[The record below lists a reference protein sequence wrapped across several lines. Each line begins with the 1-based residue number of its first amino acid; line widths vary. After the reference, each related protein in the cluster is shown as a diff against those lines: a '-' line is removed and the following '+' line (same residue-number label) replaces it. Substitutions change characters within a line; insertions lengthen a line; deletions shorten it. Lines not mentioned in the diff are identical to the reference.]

1 LAPLLDI
8 QDLRTEIRLRR
19 ATVHAIDGVSLS
31 LAPGECLG
39 IVGESGSGK
48 TMTALS
54 IMRLLPGGGE
64 VVGGRIF
71 VDGTDVAALS
81 EDRMEDVRGNLIGM
95 IFQDPLTSLN
105 PTMTIGDQ
113 IAESVRLHRGAS
125 KAAAL
130 ERAVE
135 VLGLVGMP
143 RPAERVSQ
151 YPHQL
156 SGGMRQ
162 RVMIAMALACEPKL
176 LIADEPTTALDVT
189 IQKQILELIDS
200 LRRRLGMSVIL
211 VTHDLGVIA
220 GTADRVAVM
229 YAGRIVETA
238 TTESLFANP
247 RHPYTEALFEALP
260 ERAVV
265 VEEGGLAGGRAGRR
279 LYNIPGQ
286 PPDLTSPPHGCKF
299 APRCR
304 YAREECRETEPSL
317 TEASGSH
324 AYRCF
329 FPVGRDVDVGAPA
342 HDLEALQNPV
352 EPRDVS
358 LENQGEILQDQKP
371 QVQRLEDQSQ
381 KKRGSDGGLGGY
393 FRRLSPSSGRSAE
406 ISPETSASPEAGEV
420 VGDRVTGPPSLSDGA
435 GTSAGGAGTSA
446 ESGTSVG
453 SGTPVGSETPVGP
466 GAAGPAETDEGHR
479 LAGSGSG
486 TDGGTGGGGTPEG
499 GVAAA
504 SGAGAVT
511 AAGAAGMVVT
521 GNGAAR
527 QRAGSPGDTVLV
539 VSHLVK
545 NFTVTAGAVLQR
557 RVGEV
562 SAVADVSFE
571 IPTGSTFGMVG
582 ESGCGKTTVGRL
594 IVGLEKP
601 SAGSIVLG
609 GRDLAS
615 LPWRERRRQARLV
628 QMMFQDSYASMDP
641 RMRVGTILRE
651 PMIIQRDGNRSAQT
665 KRVSAMLDEVGLPA
679 AAAERYPHEF
689 SGGQRQRLGLARAL
703 MLRPSMIVAD
713 EPVSALDVS
722 IQAQILNLMLDLQR
736 EHGLTYL
743 FISHDLS
750 VVRYMADVI
759 GVMYLG
765 KLVEVG
771 PADAVYSA
779 PVHPYTRG
787 LIDTVPVADPVLER
801 AKENQGVRGELPSA
815 VAPPSGC
822 RFRTRCP
829 RAQDLC
835 AAEEPPLRPF
845 SADGHLGAC
854 HFPLYEPD
862 PSV

>member
-1 LAPLLDI
+1 MAPLLDI
-8 QDLRTEIRLRR
+8 QDLHTEIRLRR

-31 LAPGECLG
+31 VAPGECLG

-64 VVGGRIF
+64 VTGGRIM
-71 VDGTDVAALS
+71 VDGTDVVRLS
-81 EDRMEDVRGNLIGM
+81 ETGMEDVRGNLIGM
-95 IFQDPLTSLN
+95 VFQDPLTSLN

-113 IAESVRLHRGAS
+113 IAESVRIHRGAS
-125 KAAAL
+125 HDAAL
-130 ERAVE
+130 ARAVE

-151 YPHQL
+151 FPHQL

-200 LRRRLGMSVIL
+200 LRRRLSMAVIL

-238 TTESLFANP
+238 PTTTLFANP
-247 RHPYTEALFEALP
+247 RHPYTEALFDALP
-260 ERAVV
+260 ERAAASAA
-265 VEEGGLAGGRAGRR
+265 AGTGSGR

-286 PPDLTSPPHGCKF
+286 PPDLTRPPHGCKF
-299 APRCR
+299 AARCR
-304 YAREECRETEPSL
+304 YAQNSCRETEPLL
-317 TEASGSH
+317 TDAGGEH

-329 FPVGRDVDVGAPA
+329 FPVGRGVDPGLEGAQGAQGA
-342 HDLEALQNPV
+342 HGTREG
-352 EPRDVS
+352 S
-358 LENQGEILQDQKP
+358 LGDQSVQDQIQDP
-371 QVQRLEDQSQ
+371 
-381 KKRGSDGGLGGY
+381 
-393 FRRLSPSSGRSAE
+393 RRLGPLGAYLRRRSFARPTE
-406 ISPETSASPEAGEV
+406 ISPVGAGAISPVGTASQLGPASTPPEG
-420 VGDRVTGPPSLSDGA
+420 TPSLGR
-435 GTSAGGAGTSA
+435 A
-446 ESGTSVG
+446 ET
-453 SGTPVGSETPVGP
+453 
-466 GAAGPAETDEGHR
+466 GAAGG
-479 LAGSGSG
+479 
-486 TDGGTGGGGTPEG
+486 DGK
-499 GVAAA
+499 
-504 SGAGAVT
+504 
-511 AAGAAGMVVT
+511 
-521 GNGAAR
+521 
-527 QRAGSPGDTVLV
+527 DLLV
-539 VSHLVK
+539 VSRLVK

-557 RVGEV
+557 RIGQV
-562 SAVADVSFE
+562 SAVADVSFT
-571 IPTGSTFGMVG
+571 IPTGSTFGLVG

-601 SAGSIVLG
+601 SSGSLVLG

-615 LPWRERRRQARLV
+615 LSGRERRRQARLV
-628 QMMFQDSYASMDP
+628 QLMFQDSYASMDP
-641 RMRVGTILRE
+641 RMRVSTILRE
-651 PMIIQRDGNRSAQT
+651 PMVIQRDGNRASQS
-665 KRVSAMLDEVGLPA
+665 KRVAAMLNEVGLPA
-679 AAAERYPHEF
+679 AASERYPHEF

-736 EHGLTYL
+736 DHGLTYM

-750 VVRYMADVI
+750 VVRYMADMI

-765 KLVEVG
+765 KMVEVG
-771 PADAVYSA
+771 PADSVYSA

-787 LIDTVPVADPVLER
+787 LIDTVPVADPALER
-801 AKENQGVRGELPSA
+801 AKEHEGVRGELPSA

-829 RAQDLC
+829 RAADLC
-835 AAEEPPLRPF
+835 AEQEPPLRPF
-845 SADGHLGAC
+845 TADGHLAAC
-854 HFPLYEPD
+854 HFPLREPD
-862 PSV
+862 PEVTTLPAGTAE

>member
-31 LAPGECLG
+31 VAPGECLG

-64 VVGGRIF
+64 VVSGRIV

-81 EDRMEDVRGNLIGM
+81 ETGMEDVRGNLIGM

-125 KAAAL
+125 RAVAL
-130 ERAVE
+130 ERAIE

-143 RPAERVSQ
+143 RPAERVTQ

-229 YAGRIVETA
+229 YAGRIVETG

-260 ERAVV
+260 ERAAIV
-265 VEEGGLAGGRAGRR
+265 VEGGPAGGRAGRR

-317 TEASGSH
+317 TDAGGSH

-329 FPVGRDVDVGAPA
+329 FPVGRDLDLGVPA
-342 HDLEALQNPV
+342 HDLEGLQNAG
-352 EPRDVS
+352 DS
-358 LENQGEILQDQKP
+358 QDQSIGMQNLQDQILQDQN
-371 QVQRLEDQSQ
+371 Q
-381 KKRGSDGGLGGY
+381 KARGSDGGLGGY
-393 FRRLSPSSGRSAE
+393 FRRRPFGRSSE
-406 ISPETSASPEAGEV
+406 ISPAVSASPET
-420 VGDRVTGPPSLSDGA
+420 GDVPADGVTGSESLRNGSGTVAGGGA
-435 GTSAGGAGTSA
+435 GTAGGASGSVEGERDELLEGADGSAARDGSGTAAGSGGAGPGGAGGAGSA
-446 ESGTSVG
+446 
-453 SGTPVGSETPVGP
+453 
-466 GAAGPAETDEGHR
+466 
-479 LAGSGSG
+479 
-486 TDGGTGGGGTPEG
+486 
-499 GVAAA
+499 VAAE
-504 SGAGAVT
+504 AG
-511 AAGAAGMVVT
+511 AAGAAVA
-521 GNGAAR
+521 GNGAVHA
-527 QRAGSPGDTVLV
+527 ASDTPADALLQ
-539 VSHLVK
+539 VSHLIK

-571 IPTGSTFGMVG
+571 IATGSTFGLVG

-601 SAGSIVLG
+601 SGGSIVLG

-615 LPWRERRRQARLV
+615 LPGRERRRQARLV

-651 PMIIQRDGNRSAQT
+651 PMIIQRDGSRSSQT
-665 KRVSAMLDEVGLPA
+665 KRVSALLDEVGLPA

-736 EHGLTYL
+736 EHHLTYL

-771 PADAVYSA
+771 PADSVYSA

>member
-8 QDLRTEIRLRR
+8 RDLRTEIRLRR

-64 VVGGRIF
+64 VVGGAIV
-71 VDGTDVAALS
+71 VDGVDVARLS
-81 EDRMEDVRGNLIGM
+81 ETGMEDVRGNLIGM

-105 PTMTIGDQ
+105 PTMSIGDQ

-130 ERAVE
+130 ERAIE

-200 LRRRLGMSVIL
+200 LRRRLGMAVIL

-229 YAGRIVETA
+229 YAGRIVETG
-238 TTESLFANP
+238 TTASIFANP

-260 ERAVV
+260 ERAAVV
-265 VEEGGLAGGRAGRR
+265 AEGSDLVSGRAGRR

-286 PPDLTSPPHGCKF
+286 PPDLTAPPHGCKF
-299 APRCR
+299 AARCR
-304 YAREECRETEPSL
+304 YVREECRQTEPSL
-317 TEASGSH
+317 TEAGGSH

-329 FPVGRDVDVGAPA
+329 FPVGRDIDLGMPAA
-342 HDLEALQNPV
+342 HDLEGLQIAGDSQDQSIGIQNPQ
-352 EPRDVS
+352 D
-358 LENQGEILQDQKP
+358 LQDLQDQN
-371 QVQRLEDQSQ
+371 Q
-381 KKRGSDGGLGGY
+381 KARGGDGGLGGY
-393 FRRLSPSSGRSAE
+393 FRRGSSGRSAE
-406 ISPETSASPEAGEV
+406 ISPAASASPEAGDV
-420 VGDRVTGPPSLSDGA
+420 LGDGVTDPESLRDG
-435 GTSAGGAGTSA
+435 
-446 ESGTSVG
+446 SGTSGVPAGGRVPAGGGAAADSGAARGDSAALRDGSAVG
-453 SGTPVGSETPVGP
+453 GD
-466 GAAGPAETDEGHR
+466 GAAG
-479 LAGSGSG
+479 
-486 TDGGTGGGGTPEG
+486 
-499 GVAAA
+499 
-504 SGAGAVT
+504 
-511 AAGAAGMVVT
+511 AGAAGVVVA
-521 GNGAAR
+521 GNGAVR
-527 QRAGSPGDTVLV
+527 DTSGSAGDAVLV
-539 VSHLVK
+539 VSHLIK
-545 NFTVTAGAVLQR
+545 NFRVTAGAVIQR

-562 SAVADVSFE
+562 SAVADVSFA
-571 IPTGSTFGMVG
+571 IPTGSTFGLVG

-601 SAGSIVLG
+601 SGGSIVLG

-615 LPWRERRRQARLV
+615 LPRRERRRQARLV

-651 PMIIQRDGNRSAQT
+651 PMIIQRDGNRSSQT
-665 KRVSAMLDEVGLPA
+665 KRVSALLDEVGLPA
-679 AAAERYPHEF
+679 ASAERYPHEF

-771 PADAVYSA
+771 PADGVYST

-801 AKENQGVRGELPSA
+801 AKENQGVQGELPSA

-845 SADGHLGAC
+845 TADGHLAAC